1 MSGWW
6 LSFNNSLLIYET
18 LPWYYQKVLCVSA
31 KIVWCNGW
39 IHFKMIIGIWKD
51 SERRVPFYGVH
62 FSVYSSN
69 LMIFSKFLENLN
81 ISIIYNCKPSWH
93 WTLQID
99 FRKKTRFY
107 IHTSYRKLKGHRKQ
121 TARMSYRL
129 SLKELRSRFLC
140 LMYFLRETWRNNSC
154 VADQGYAVDRLSQS
168 FSDSD
173 LEFHESDQDDDL

>member
-1 MSGWW
+1 MHTLVRMSGWW

-18 LPWYYQKVLCVSA
+18 LPWYYQKVLCISA

-99 FRKKTRFY
+99 LEKKLDSTFIRH
-107 IHTSYRKLKGHRKQ
+107 IANLKVTGSKQRGCHTGWV
-121 TARMSYRL
+121 
-129 SLKELRSRFLC
+129 
-140 LMYFLRETWRNNSC
+140 WRNC
-154 VADQGYAVDRLSQS
+154 V
-168 FSDSD
+168 
-173 LEFHESDQDDDL
+173 QDFYV